1 MRALLGALLGLLCC
15 TGLAVAE
22 REVDRVLATI
32 DGEPIT
38 ARQLDVYSTEMG
50 KPDVPRAQLLETL
63 ITERLLEKEAQ
74 ALKVTVSDD
83 DVDAYIEEVRARNGL
98 DQAGFVE
105 ALASQGLTPETY
117 RTRIADD
124 LRKSQLVNQ
133 VIRARVN
140 VPHEEV
146 ERYYEAHKED
156 YRTGGGRVVRDI
168 FLPIPAGASD
178 EEEAAVEAQARE
190 LAAAATSKRKFEALA
205 REHSK
210 GPGADQG
217 GLLGTFAPGQMQDA
231 LDRVVFALD
240 VGQVS
245 EPVRAGGGLHVLRV
259 DDEVDAGYR
268 PLDDVAEEIRDA
280 LYRQALDERYQH
292 WLAHDLREAHDV
304 EVLN

>member
-15 TGLAVAE
+15 TGLAAAE
-22 REVDRVLATI
+22 REMDRVLATI

-38 ARQLDVYSTEMG
+38 TRQLDLYSAEVGT
-50 KPDVPRAQLLETL
+50 PDVPRAQLLETL

-74 ALKVTVSDD
+74 ARKVTVSDE
-83 DVDAYIEEVRARNGL
+83 DVDAYIEEVRTRNGL
-98 DQAGFVE
+98 DQEGFVE
-105 ALASQGLTPETY
+105 ALSQQGFTPETY
-117 RTRIADD
+117 RARIADD
-124 LRKSQLVNQ
+124 LLKTQLVNQ
-133 VIRARVN
+133 AIRARVN

-146 ERYYEAHKED
+146 ERYYEAHKES

-178 EEEAAVEAQARE
+178 EEEAAVEAEARE
-190 LAAAATSKRKFEALA
+190 FAAAATSKRKFEALA

-217 GLLGTFAPGQMQDA
+217 GLLGTFAQGQMQDA
-231 LDRVVFALD
+231 LDGAVFTLD
-240 VGQVS
+240 VGEVS
-245 EPVRAGGGLHVLRV
+245 EPVRAGGGFHVLRV
-259 DDEVDAGYR
+259 DDEVEAGYR

-280 LYRQALDERYQH
+280 LYRQALEERYQH